1 MMSPN
6 GIKRSVLQVVF
17 SDCQTGLGVKITG
30 GSRKISGKEYGIYIK
45 RILPGGMAAVD
56 GRLQTGDLILEVN
69 NESLRGV
76 TNERA
81 VEILRTASA
90 SNHLSL
96 LITRDEE
103 SKREY
108 MELFKCSP
116 NTNSERLSPTP
127 PMPDSSSRSSSPQLQ
142 NPKDFNGFID
152 GAVQLICIS
161 SGTGLGLR
169 IIGGTNRPEGPMVF
183 IQEIIPGGDCHKDG
197 RLQPGDQLVSINKES
212 LIGITHEE
220 AKGILTRT
228 KLRYFPLCSV
238 VFYTREK
245 NGNLLFLLGAVE
257 ILRTASASNHLS
269 LLITRDEESKREY
282 MELFKCSPNTNSERL
297 SPTPPMPDSS
307 SRSSS
312 PQLQNPK
319 DFNGFIDGAVQLICI
334 SSGTGLGLRIIGGT
348 NRPEGPMVFIQ
359 EIIPGGDCHK
369 DGRLQPGDQLVSIN
383 KESLIGITH
392 EEAKGILTRTKL
404 RLESTMEIAFI
415 RTRTASS
422 SSLPSSLIGMP
433 LASSVDEVMKPSGFY
448 SLSSAAWVG
457 ACADSLV
464 PKLTSTPNSESDTSS
479 SGKLHK
485 VLSKKFSSES
495 HLSEFPSSAS
505 AYGTKSCSSHGEATI
520 KASAR
525 LKLHKLQKALKYL
538 GINPTEEQQR
548 TLRKQLKTDSKGT
561 VSYSDFVQ
569 IATDLFK
576 LQVDEFGIGQGLL
589 TAGLTDILEPIDES
603 KCICLDSGELVETEQ
618 LLQMAALQEV
628 KQLQAQ
634 LIESETMCSQLQE
647 ELKKTKQ
654 ETKAAVEEARALRS
668 RIHLAEAA
676 QKQARGMEMDY
687 EEIIHLLEAE
697 ISELKLQLADQPS
710 HIKEELQ
717 DLKKRVAVLECQL
730 RKSEVTKK
738 AYEVSTEKLL
748 KFIEVVHETL
758 MDSPSTL
765 TNPSSGSD
773 RKLGIS
779 CHTLAVQLGRRRP
792 HSGAA
797 LATEARDLS
806 QSIRSILEVECLPYG
821 WEEAY
826 TADGIKYFINHVT
839 QTTSW
844 THPVTSTLTL
854 PYSDKEESTRGQC
867 ENQN

>member
-1 MMSPN
+1 MGPN

-17 SDCQTGLGVKITG
+17 SDCQAGLGVKITG

-69 NESLRGV
+69 NESLHGV

-108 MELFKCSP
+108 MELLKCSP
-116 NTNSERLSPTP
+116 NTNSECLSPTP

-161 SGTGLGLR
+161 SGTGLGL
-169 IIGGTNRPEGPMVF
+169 
-183 IQEIIPGGDCHKDG
+183 
-197 RLQPGDQLVSINKES
+197 S
-212 LIGITHEE
+212 
-220 AKGILTRT
+220 
-228 KLRYFPLCSV
+228 
-238 VFYTREK
+238 
-245 NGNLLFLLGAVE
+245 
-257 ILRTASASNHLS
+257 
-269 LLITRDEESKREY
+269 
-282 MELFKCSPNTNSERL
+282 
-297 SPTPPMPDSS
+297 
-307 SRSSS
+307 
-312 PQLQNPK
+312 
-319 DFNGFIDGAVQLICI
+319 
-334 SSGTGLGLRIIGGT
+334 IIGGT

-404 RLESTMEIAFI
+404 RLESIMEIAFI
-415 RTRTASS
+415 RTTSGSS
-422 SSLPSSLIGMP
+422 SGLPSCLIGMP
-433 LASSVDEVMKPSGFY
+433 LASSVDEVMKPSGVS
-448 SLSSAAWVG
+448 SLSSAARMG
-457 ACADSLV
+457 ACADSLI
-464 PKLTSTPNSESDTSS
+464 PKLTSTPNSESDPFS

-485 VLSKKFSSES
+485 VSSKKFSSES
-495 HLSEFPSSAS
+495 HLSEFPSPGILSAS
-505 AYGTKSCSSHGEATI
+505 ASSMSTSAYGSKSCSSHGVASI

-525 LKLHKLQKALKYL
+525 LKLQKLEKALKYL

-548 TLRKQLKTDSKGT
+548 TLRKLLKTDSKGT

-634 LIESETMCSQLQE
+634 LIESETMRSQLQE

-738 AYEVSTEKLL
+738 TYEVSTEKLL
-748 KFIEVVHETL
+748 KFVEVVHEVL
-758 MDSPSTL
+758 MDNPATL

-792 HSGAA
+792 RSGPA

-806 QSIRSILEVECLPYG
+806 RSIRSILEVECLPYG

-844 THPVTSTLTL
+844 THPVTSTLSL
-854 PYSDKEESTRGQC
+854 PYSDKEETTRGQC

>member
-1 MMSPN
+1 MGPN

-17 SDCQTGLGVKITG
+17 SDCQAGLGVKITG

-69 NESLRGV
+69 NESLHGV

-108 MELFKCSP
+108 MELLKCSP
-116 NTNSERLSPTP
+116 NTNSECLSPTP

-152 GAVQLICIS
+152 GAVKLICIS
-161 SGTGLGLR
+161 SGTGLGL
-169 IIGGTNRPEGPMVF
+169 
-183 IQEIIPGGDCHKDG
+183 
-197 RLQPGDQLVSINKES
+197 S
-212 LIGITHEE
+212 
-220 AKGILTRT
+220 
-228 KLRYFPLCSV
+228 
-238 VFYTREK
+238 
-245 NGNLLFLLGAVE
+245 
-257 ILRTASASNHLS
+257 
-269 LLITRDEESKREY
+269 
-282 MELFKCSPNTNSERL
+282 
-297 SPTPPMPDSS
+297 
-307 SRSSS
+307 
-312 PQLQNPK
+312 
-319 DFNGFIDGAVQLICI
+319 
-334 SSGTGLGLRIIGGT
+334 IIGGT

-404 RLESTMEIAFI
+404 RLESIMEIAFI
-415 RTRTASS
+415 RTTTAR
-422 SSLPSSLIGMP
+422 M
-433 LASSVDEVMKPSGFY
+433 
-448 SLSSAAWVG
+448 G
-457 ACADSLV
+457 ACADSLI
-464 PKLTSTPNSESDTSS
+464 PKLTSTPNSESDPFS

-485 VLSKKFSSES
+485 VSSKKFSSES
-495 HLSEFPSSAS
+495 HLSEFPSPGILSAS
-505 AYGTKSCSSHGEATI
+505 ASSMSTSAYGSKSCSSHGVASI

-525 LKLHKLQKALKYL
+525 LKLQKLEKALKYL

-548 TLRKQLKTDSKGT
+548 TLRKLLKTDSKGT

-634 LIESETMCSQLQE
+634 LIESETMRSQLQE

-738 AYEVSTEKLL
+738 TYEVSTEKLL
-748 KFIEVVHETL
+748 KFVEVVHEVL
-758 MDSPSTL
+758 MDNPATL

-792 HSGAA
+792 RSGPA

-806 QSIRSILEVECLPYG
+806 RSIRSILEVECLPYG

-844 THPVTSTLTL
+844 THPVTSTLSL
-854 PYSDKEESTRGQC
+854 PYSDKEETTRGQC